1 MTPTPVS
8 RASAADTAG
17 ALMDV
22 LGPLVARGVIV
33 RRPPVVGLF
42 DRMDADRRAVRR
54 MQRLR
59 ARYGE
64 GPLLLAVPG
73 RDIALVLDPAHVRRL
88 LAESPE
94 PFATANREKVA
105 ALSHF
110 QPNGVLISHGAE
122 RAERRRFNEAVLDS
136 SAPVH
141 TLAESLL
148 AKLHAEARAMVR
160 GPALSWHEFAPNWWR
175 MVRRVVLGDGARDD
189 EELTD
194 LLARLRRDAN
204 WAFLKP
210 KRRGIQQRFFARLDA
225 QLRRAEAGSLAALI
239 ASTPATAASRP
250 QEQVPQ
256 WLFAFDAAGM
266 AAFRALAL
274 LDAHESEAQRAR
286 DEIAA
291 AGDLSRPHDL
301 PFLRA
306 CVLESVRL
314 WPTTPAILRETT
326 VPTTWASGSLPART
340 VLLIHAPFFHR
351 DDTRL
356 EFADSFRP
364 QL

>member
-1 MTPTPVS
+1 M
-8 RASAADTAG
+8 
-17 ALMDV
+17 
-22 LGPLVARGVIV
+22 PLFARGIIL
-33 RRPPVVGLF
+33 RRQRVTALE
-42 DRMDADRRAVRR
+42 DRVDADRRAVRR
-54 MQRLR
+54 LQRLR
-59 ARYGE
+59 DRHGD
-64 GPLLLAVPG
+64 GPVALQIPG
-73 RDIALVLDPAHVRRL
+73 RSAAVILGPADVRRVLD
-88 LAESPE
+88 ESPE
-94 PFATANREKVA
+94 PFATAAREKKA

-110 QPNGVLISHGAE
+110 QPNGVLISHGDE
-122 RAERRRFNEAVLDS
+122 RADRRRFNEAVLDS

-148 AKLHAEARAMVR
+148 MKLHGEARAMVA
-160 GPALSWHEFAPNWWR
+160 GPTLSWHEFAPNWWR

-194 LLARLRRDAN
+194 LLAQLRRDAN

-239 ASTPATAASRP
+239 ASTPATAATRP

-274 LDAHESEAQRAR
+274 LDAHEAEAQRAR
-286 DEIAA
+286 AEIAA

-364 QL
+364 ELWVEPRAD